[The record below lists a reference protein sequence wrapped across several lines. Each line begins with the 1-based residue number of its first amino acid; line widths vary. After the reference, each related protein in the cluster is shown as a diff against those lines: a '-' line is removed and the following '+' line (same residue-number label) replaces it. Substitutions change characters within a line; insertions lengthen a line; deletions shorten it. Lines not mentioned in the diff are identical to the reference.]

1 MGWDRQGVCE
11 VSESHA
17 GRSGQIRAGG
27 QGGGGGER
35 LAGGG
40 RRLRQSVESV
50 CLEGAVADG
59 RARGEGGAGGRAG
72 AAMIMHHAL
81 VCSKRSSGSSSCSRQ
96 AGSRQAGKEGC
107 LSVDEILLL

>member
-1 MGWDRQGVCE
+1 MPGRWAAFAT
-11 VSESHA
+11 VS
-17 GRSGQIRAGG
+17 
-27 QGGGGGER
+27 
-35 LAGGG
+35 
-40 RRLRQSVESV
+40 ESV